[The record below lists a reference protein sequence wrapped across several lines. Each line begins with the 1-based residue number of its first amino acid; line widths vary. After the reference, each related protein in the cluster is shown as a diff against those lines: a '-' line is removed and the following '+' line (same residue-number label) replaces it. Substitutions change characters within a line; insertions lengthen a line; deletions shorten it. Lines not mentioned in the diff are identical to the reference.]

1 MESTENERER
11 RERAYRAG
19 ARISKDRMRVEA
31 PLDAHALEQVEASDI
46 VVVHGIYDHVEQVLD
61 ALEMPFT
68 PVEPGQ
74 VGGLRLRPEQLLVVN
89 CPGDAIGPE
98 GIRRIRTFVEGGG
111 SLFSTDWA
119 LRHVLEPAFP
129 GLVAFNEHPTADDVV
144 RIEVRAHDNPF
155 LRGVIDPGEDPLWWL
170 EGSSYP
176 IRVLDP
182 EHVQVLIASTEL
194 QAKYGESA
202 VAVLFHHG
210 EGEVFHMVSHYY
222 LQRTELREARQRVG
236 ATAYASSKG
245 VALDAEMAAQM
256 ADLSA
261 GEVESAGSSSR
272 LFANMIADKKR
283 RAMAERRQQQER
295 K

>member
-1 MESTENERER
+1 MENSENDRER

-19 ARISKDRMRVEA
+19 ARISKERMRQEA
-31 PLDAHALEQVEASDI
+31 PLDAQALEQVEASDI
-46 VVVHGIYDHVEQVLD
+46 VVVPGVYDHVELVLE
-61 ALEMPFT
+61 ALEMPYT

-74 VGGLRLRPEQLLVVN
+74 VGALRLRPEQLLVVN
-89 CPGDAIGPE
+89 CPGDGIGPE

-129 GLVAFNEHPTADDVV
+129 GFVAFNERPTADDVV
-144 RIEVRAHDNPF
+144 RIEVRANDNPF

-182 EHVQVLIASTEL
+182 ERVQVLIASTEL
-194 QAKYGESA
+194 QAKYGESP

-236 ATAYASSKG
+236 AGAYATSKG
-245 VALDAEMAAQM
+245 VALGAEMAAEM

-272 LFANMIADKKR
+272 LFANVIADKKR
-283 RAMAERRQQQER
+283 RAMEEWRAQEG